1 MTQRAQA
8 TARTTLPVTVDAAW
22 AALADHAAMEGWGPG
37 TKVTVDDA
45 KASAPGAV
53 GCVRTIKVPSPA
65 PAIVEE
71 VVTFDAP
78 NVLGYRG
85 VARVPFRD
93 YRGEVRLT
101 PQGSGVLVEWTLSA
115 KPRVPVVE
123 QAALAVVSRTLL
135 ALYSRAVRKG

>member
-1 MTQRAQA
+1 MTKRAQA
-8 TARTTLPVTVDAAW
+8 TARTTLPVSLDAAW
-22 AALADHAAMEGWGPG
+22 SALADHEAMAGWGPG
-37 TKVTVDDA
+37 IKVTVDDTRA
-45 KASAPGAV
+45 QAPGAV
-53 GCVRTIKVPSPA
+53 GAVRTIAAPGPA

-71 VVTFDAP
+71 IVTFDAP
-78 NVLGYRG
+78 HVLGYRG
-85 VARVPFRD
+85 VAGVPFRD

-115 KPRVPVVE
+115 KPRVPVME